1 MLDVMADELEAY
13 AQQIDD
19 EDEQQGDDAD
29 QG

>member
-1 MLDVMADELEAY
+1 MLDLMADELEAY